1 MPVLVHKNHYISV
14 HTTPDT
20 FDKTLFVPKVDISS
34 NDGRSILKITT
45 IQAFAD
51 ESDAEVC
58 GFEMGKKWIDKQ
70 H

>member
-1 MPVLVHKNHYISV
+1 MPALVHKNYYISV

-20 FDKTLFVPKVDISS
+20 FDETLFVPKVDISS
-34 NDGRSILKITT
+34 KDGRSIMKIAPN
-45 IQAFAD
+45 QAFTD

-58 GFEMGKKWIDKQ
+58 GFQIGKNWIDK

>member
-1 MPVLVHKNHYISV
+1 MPALVHKNHYISV

-20 FDKTLFVPKVDISS
+20 FDSKLFVPKVDINSK
-34 NDGRSILKITT
+34 DGRSIMKITAN
-45 IQAFAD
+45 QAFAA

-58 GFEMGKKWIDKQ
+58 GFEMGKDWIDK